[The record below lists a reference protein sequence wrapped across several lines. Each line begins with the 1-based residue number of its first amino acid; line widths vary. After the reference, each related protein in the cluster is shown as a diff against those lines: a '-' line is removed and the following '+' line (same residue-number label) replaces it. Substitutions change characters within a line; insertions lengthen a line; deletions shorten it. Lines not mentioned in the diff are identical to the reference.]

1 MIVLSVRVNQ
11 LKNPSTTT
19 KTSVFKVQITS
30 STDQLLY
37 KWDFSRGEP
46 TVQMAQV
53 ICEVVLVKPT
63 GYSGIYALP
72 DNNGFSFTCM

>member
-46 TVQMAQV
+46 TVQMAQG

-72 DNNGFSFTCM
+72 DNYGFSLTCM